1 MAYYTEEQ
9 IEVARSIDLLT
20 YLQTYEP
27 TELVHIR
34 GDTYC
39 TREHD
44 SLKISNG
51 KWYWWSRGF
60 GASSA
65 LDYLIKVQGMKF
77 TEAMKI
83 LTDGAKAPSFYTKM
97 ESDSRIVENKR
108 LLLPERSETTRE
120 IARYLTGR
128 GIDKDLIEACIY
140 RDVLFESL
148 PYHNCVFIGR
158 DQEGVARYA
167 CYRSTND
174 LKMMGDLAGSDKR
187 YSFRTNSEGN
197 DLHVFESPID
207 LLSYMTLMNM
217 KTGRWLAEPML
228 SLGGVYKPSGDPSK
242 RRLPVALQN
251 MLENHPEVTT
261 VHLHL
266 DNDTAG
272 RAAACN
278 IEDQLNNRY
287 NVRLEFPPR
296 GKDCNNYLMYM
307 RRYQFS

>member
-1 MAYYTEEQ
+1 MSYYTTEQ
-9 IEVARSIDLLT
+9 IEKARTIDLLT
-20 YLQTYEP
+20 YLQTHEP
-27 TELVHIR
+27 TELVHVR
-34 GDTYC
+34 GSTYC

-60 GASSA
+60 GGRSA
-65 LDYLIKVQGMKF
+65 LDYLVKVKGMSF
-77 TEAMKI
+77 TDSMKL
-83 LTDGAKAPSFYTKM
+83 LTKGAGLLPTFNKEIGSKQM
-97 ESDSRIVENKR
+97 EKR
-108 LLLPERSETTRE
+108 LLMPEKSDTNDH
-120 IARYLTGR
+120 IIRYLTGR
-128 GIDKDLIEACIY
+128 GIDENLIDACIH
-140 RDVLFESL
+140 RDVLYESEL
-148 PYHNCVFIGR
+148 YHNCVFIGH
-158 DQEGVARYA
+158 DENGIARYG

-187 YSFRTNSEGN
+187 YSFRTNSEGKN
-197 DLHVFESPID
+197 LHVFESPID

-261 VHLHL
+261 IHLHL

-278 IEDQLNNRY
+278 IEDQLKNRY
-287 NVRLEFPPR
+287 NVRLEFPLR
-296 GKDCNNYLMYM
+296 GKDCNDYLMHM
-307 RRYQFS
+307 RRQYMN

>member
-1 MAYYTEEQ
+1 MAFYKEEQ
-9 IEVARSIDLLT
+9 IRQARSMDLLT

-27 TELVHIR
+27 TELVHV
-34 GDTYC
+34 GGNTYC
-39 TREHD
+39 IREHD

-60 GASSA
+60 GGRSA
-65 LDYLIKVQGMKF
+65 LDYLTKVKGLNF
-77 TEAMKI
+77 TDAMKI
-83 LTDGAKAPSFYTKM
+83 LTDGAKAPSKM

-108 LLLPERSETTRE
+108 LLMPEKSE
-120 IARYLTGR
+120 INDHIIRYLTGR
-128 GIDKDLIEACIY
+128 GIDENLIDACI
-140 RDVLFESL
+140 RRGVLYETEL
-148 PYHNCVFIGR
+148 YHNCVFIGH
-158 DQEGVARYA
+158 DENGIARYG

-174 LKMMGDLAGSDKR
+174 MKMMGDLAGSDKR

-207 LLSYMTLMNM
+207 LLSYMTLINL
-217 KTGRWLAEPML
+217 KTGSWIAEPML
-228 SLGGVYKPSGDPSK
+228 SLGGVYKPSGDPTK

-261 VHLHL
+261 ILLHL

-278 IEDQLNNRY
+278 IEDQLKDRY

-296 GKDCNNYLMYM
+296 GKDFNDYLMYM
-307 RRYQFS
+307 RKYQFS